1 MLLFDIEVMFEHD
14 RNMGIL
20 EKFMHQLG
28 YSTALYRLRR
38 IVRVHTRVEDGS
50 AWIVEYLTIDMCK
63 LHSIFCLQPE
73 GGSSSNW
80 VIQSAL
86 TYVSAF

>member
-1 MLLFDIEVMFEHD
+1 MPCHHSQVWVCSNMLLFDIEVMFEHD

-50 AWIVEYLTIDMCK
+50 A
-63 LHSIFCLQPE
+63 
-73 GGSSSNW
+73 
-80 VIQSAL
+80 
-86 TYVSAF
+86 